1 MKKTFGSL
9 ALVNDQ
15 WKLSDIMPHVAI
27 RLKQLFPRIP
37 KGQTGTYTFPND
49 TNHCADLSWFLSRY
63 PMKMS
68 GEDHSLL
75 ESRRERYERELA
87 KMEEILRPDYVP
99 SPRIGLREGQ
109 QLRHYQNQAID
120 LGLARKSLLLGDDVG
135 LGKTYE
141 AAGMLLDPRTLPA
154 AVVVQTHLQ
163 NQWKEKIEK
172 FTTLK
177 VHKIKGTRPY
187 DLPAA
192 DVYLFKYSQLLGW
205 VDTFGDGFF
214 KAVVYDEIQ
223 ELRTGTRSGKGE
235 AAKKLSDA
243 AEYRLGLSATPI
255 YNYGSEIWNIMQF
268 LDEGVLGSF
277 EEFLREWC
285 VDDKQVRD
293 PDALGAFL
301 REQNILLRRTKKEV
315 GQQLP
320 PINTIIEYVEPDNA
334 RLKSVE
340 DLARQLAIKT
350 TVGSFMERGRAGREL
365 DLLMRHATGVS
376 KAESVAQYAKI
387 LLEADIPILLVGWHR
402 DVYDIWLD
410 ELADYKPA
418 MYTGSE
424 SEKQKAESVRR
435 FLAGET
441 NVFIISLRSG
451 AGLDGL
457 QHRCSTI
464 LFGELDWSPKVHEQL
479 IGRLNREGQTEQIT
493 AIYLNADEGSD
504 PPIVELLGIKSS
516 QASGIIDPGRQFEA
530 KHSDKSR
537 IQALAERF
545 LSKIKHN
552 PSKGQSGQLAL
563 FSDEQL
569 TG

>member
-9 ALVNDQ
+9 ALVNSQ

-37 KGQTGTYTFPND
+37 KWQTGTYTFPND

-68 GEDHSLL
+68 EEDLTLL
-75 ESRRERYERELA
+75 ESRRVRYERELA
-87 KMEEILRPDYVP
+87 IMEEILRPDYEP
-99 SPRIGLREGQ
+99 SPRNGLREGQ
-109 QLRHYQNQAID
+109 ELRHYQYQAID
-120 LGLARKSLLLGDDVG
+120 LALARKSLLLGDDLG

-163 NQWKEKIEK
+163 GQWKEKIEK

-187 DLPAA
+187 DLPPA
-192 DVYLFKYSQLLGW
+192 DIYLFKYSQLLGW
-205 VDTFGDGFF
+205 IDTFGDGFF

-223 ELRTGTRSGKGE
+223 ELRTGTKSGKGE

-243 AEYRLGLSATPI
+243 SQYRLGLSATPI
-255 YNYGSEIWNIMQF
+255 YNFGIEIWNIMQY
-268 LDEGVLGSF
+268 LDDGILGSF
-277 EEFLREWC
+277 DEFIREWC
-285 VDDKQVRD
+285 INDKQVRD
-293 PDALGAFL
+293 PVALGAFL
-301 REQNILLRRTKKEV
+301 REQNILLRRTKKDV

-320 PINTIIEYVEPDNA
+320 PINTIIEYVESDKA
-334 RLKSVE
+334 TLKSVE

-350 TVGSFMERGRAGREL
+350 TIGSFMERGRAGREL

-376 KAESVAQYAKI
+376 KAMGVAQYAKI
-387 LLEADIPILLVGWHR
+387 LLEADIPILLAGWHR
-402 DVYDIWLD
+402 DVYDIWLR
-410 ELADYKPA
+410 ELADYRPA

-479 IGRLNREGQTEQIT
+479 VGRLDREGQMEQIT
-493 AIYLNADEGSD
+493 AIYLNVDEGSD
-504 PPIVELLGIKSS
+504 PPMVELLGLKST
-516 QASGIIDPGRQFEA
+516 QASGIVDPGCQFEP
-530 KHSDKSR
+530 KHSDKTR
-537 IQALAERF
+537 IQALAEQY
-545 LSKIKHN
+545 LSKKKKAPKELSHF
-552 PSKGQSGQLAL
+552 SKQLI
-563 FSDEQL
+563 
-569 TG
+569 G